1 MCAMDDVQLSID
13 PAESALQFDQVRDL
27 LLEYWKS
34 RDLALSVFNFD
45 RELATL
51 PGEYGPPS
59 GRLLLA
65 SCNGKA
71 AGCVALRQLEPEIC
85 EMKRLYIRDR
95 FRGRGFGR
103 SLAMAI
109 IAEAR
114 ALGYSTMRLDT
125 IGPSMQEA
133 IALYR
138 QLNFQEIAAY
148 RNNPLEGVRFMELK
162 L

>member
-1 MCAMDDVQLSID
+1 MDDVQLSIV
-13 PAESALQFDQVRDL
+13 PAESTAQFDQVRDL

-34 RDLALSVFNFD
+34 RNLALSVFNFD

-65 SCNGKA
+65 SCNGEA
-71 AGCVALRQLEPEIC
+71 AGCVALRQLDPKIC
-85 EMKRLYIRDR
+85 EMKRLYIRDK

-103 SLAMAI
+103 SLAVAI

-114 ALGYSTMRLDT
+114 AMGYRTMRLDT

-138 QLNFQEIAAY
+138 QLSFQEIEPY
-148 RNNPLEGVRFMELK
+148 RNNPLEGVRFMELE

>member
-13 PAESALQFDQVRDL
+13 PAESALQFDQVREL

-65 SCNGKA
+65 SCNGEA

-114 ALGYSTMRLDT
+114 AMGYSTMRLDT